1 MRLKVEGLKN
11 ETRQKLGAPD
21 TEREEKRDDICLEWK
36 QAVGNPMHAQ
46 QGKRLCNPMHA
57 QQEKQLCAMGNPMHT
72 QQGKRLCVQRV
83 IQCTPSLSREN
94 DEHEGGLFDGVYSI

>member
-21 TEREEKRDDICLEWK
+21 TEREEKRDDICLEWE

-46 QGKRLCNPMHA
+46 QGKRLCNLMHA
-57 QQEKQLCAMGNPMHT
+57 QQEKHLCATGNPVHA
-72 QQGKRLCVQRV
+72 QQGKHLCVQQV
-83 IQCTPSLSREN
+83 IRCTPSGGN
-94 DEHEGGLFDGVYSI
+94 DEHEAKRTV